1 LVSKEQAR
9 YVPLLA
15 ERFPMRAVLTLP
27 LSKAEVEAILQE
39 ERVAE

>member
-1 LVSKEQAR
+1 
-9 YVPLLA
+9 
-15 ERFPMRAVLTLP
+15 MRAVLTLP